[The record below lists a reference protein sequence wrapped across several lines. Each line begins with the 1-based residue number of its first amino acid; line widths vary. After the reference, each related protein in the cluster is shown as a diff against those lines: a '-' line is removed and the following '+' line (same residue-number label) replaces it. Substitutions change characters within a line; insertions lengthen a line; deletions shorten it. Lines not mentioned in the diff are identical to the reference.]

1 MKPRLTK
8 LAALAAPALL
18 AALLTACASNAPQ
31 PPAAAEPP
39 PAPVAQAEP
48 EPAPPSGP
56 YLHELLQEQ
65 PAALK
70 AWQRMAASRKGAP
83 HWIRQGSGP
92 TEPAQ
97 RVQIKE
103 RNYWQGQ
110 VCEAHNCPNTF
121 FFLLGEKRAFGL
133 HANFSQPK
141 KARPIYYGAPPAAEK
156 AALKAQFDAALE
168 QALQEENGQ

>member
-31 PPAAAEPP
+31 PPAAEPPP

-48 EPAPPSGP
+48 ESPPPAGP

-65 PAALK
+65 SAALK

-83 HWIRQGSGP
+83 RWIRQGSGP

-103 RNYWQGQ
+103 RDYWQGQ

-168 QALQEENGQ
+168 QALQEENGR